1 MTQFDTIPSHK
12 ARSNLCEINP
22 VSKRCYV
29 LGILIIS
36 LMALAPVADA
46 GASCCGAGNWDPS
59 AFLNSEP
66 GTSQHVHSGDSQN
79 SAAGKSATAD
89 SAAGDSGSSAQKPL
103 ERAESF
109 PNQKMFKPMKSVS
122 SSDVIIDVSNG
133 NSYAK
138 SHIKN
143 AIHIPT
149 KDFLNGEGN
158 LKTNEELAKILGDA
172 GVFRDDSVV
181 LYGNKEST
189 GEAEFAYLVLSY
201 LGQKDVKVLDG
212 SVADWK
218 AAGLPEE
225 TSENKK
231 AVKEYKPIVKS
242 ELMADYEYVKSG
254 QAQIVDARPFVE
266 FGKGRIPGSVAL
278 DPSNI
283 IKGDRIKNADDLNM
297 VFSRLSKDKPI
308 VVYSSDY
315 SRSSLAWFALQLMG
329 YKTSIYTWEDWKAH
343 QSTDAHAAAAATA
356 TGANAASSKYT
367 KLGTS

>member
-1 MTQFDTIPSHK
+1 MKKLDVIHNQK
-12 ARSNLCEINP
+12 ASSTLYEKIAG
-22 VSKRCYV
+22 SGRCYV

-36 LMALAPVADA
+36 LIAFAPVADA
-46 GASCCGAGNWDPS
+46 GCSCSAGNWDPS
-59 AFLNSEP
+59 AFLNSEL
-66 GTSQHVHSGDSQN
+66 GTSQPVQSGGAQN
-79 SAAGKSATAD
+79 SATGNL
-89 SAAGDSGSSAQKPL
+89 GSSSQKPL
-103 ERAESF
+103 ERADSF
-109 PNQKMFKPMKSVS
+109 PNGQIFKPMKSVS

-133 NSYAK
+133 ESYAK

-149 KDFLNGEGN
+149 KDFLNSEGN
-158 LKTNEELAKILGDA
+158 LKTNEELAKVLGDA
-172 GVFRDDSVV
+172 GVSRDDSVV

-189 GEAEFAYLVLSY
+189 GEAEFAFLVLSY
-201 LGQKDVKVLDG
+201 LGQKEVKVLDG

-242 ELMADYEYVKSG
+242 DLMADYEYAKSG
-254 QAQIVDARPFVE
+254 QAQIVDVRPFVD

-283 IKGDRIKNADDLNM
+283 IKGDRIKNADGLNM

-315 SRSSLAWFALQLMG
+315 SRSSLVWYALQLMG
-329 YKTSIYTWEDWKAH
+329 YKTSLYTWEDWKEH
-343 QSTDAHAAAAATA
+343 QSTDAKAAAAAT
-356 TGANAASSKYT
+356 GRNAASSKYT

>member
-1 MTQFDTIPSHK
+1 MTQFDTIPSQK
-12 ARSNLCEINP
+12 ARSTLCEIN
-22 VSKRCYV
+22 SGSRRSYI

-36 LMALAPVADA
+36 LIALAPVGDA
-46 GASCCGAGNWDPS
+46 GCSCSVGNWDPS
-59 AFLNSEP
+59 AFLNSEL
-66 GTSQHVHSGDSQN
+66 GTSQPVQSGGAQNSATGN
-79 SAAGKSATAD
+79 SAAGN
-89 SAAGDSGSSAQKPL
+89 SGISTQKPL
-103 ERAESF
+103 ERADSF
-109 PNQKMFKPMKSVS
+109 PNGKIFKPMKSVS

-133 NSYAK
+133 DSYAK

-158 LKTNEELAKILGDA
+158 LKTNEELAKVLGDA
-172 GVFRDDSVV
+172 GVSRDDSIV

-201 LGQKDVKVLDG
+201 LGQKDVKLLDG
-212 SVADWK
+212 GVADWK

-231 AVKEYKPIVKS
+231 VVKEYKPIIKS
-242 ELMADYEYVKSG
+242 ALVADYEYVNSG

-283 IKGDRIKNADDLNM
+283 IKGDRIKKVDDLNM
-297 VFSRLSKDKPI
+297 VFSRLSKDKQV

-329 YKTSIYTWEDWKAH
+329 YNTSIYTWEDWKEH
-343 QSTDAHAAAAATA
+343 QSTDAQAP
-356 TGANAASSKYT
+356 TGGNAASSKYT
-367 KLGTS
+367 KLGTT